1 MTNYVCCV
9 NMLELKKKNKE
20 DYLIFKEELN
30 NYKPNDN
37 IIEDINIIINY
48 SEQSESLIDFR
59 KSKDKYIDKI
69 VTIYLAKRESIVQF
83 IKKIKITDELFYK
96 IRLVL
101 LYDEKDNYTKYYEDM
116 LDDIKNNNIVNF
128 DLFY

>member
-1 MTNYVCCV
+1 MLCKYVRI
-9 NMLELKKKNKE
+9 KKKNKE